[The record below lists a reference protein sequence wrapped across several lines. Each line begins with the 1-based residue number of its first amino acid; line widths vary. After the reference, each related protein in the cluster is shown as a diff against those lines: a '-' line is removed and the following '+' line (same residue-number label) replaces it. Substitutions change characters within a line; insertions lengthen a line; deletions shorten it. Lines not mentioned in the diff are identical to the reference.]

1 MGNGNAHRA
10 DKGADSAN
18 VASERIEGAGD
29 GTRDEGIDPG
39 AGTAGSTAGAA
50 GAGTGARPGKS
61 GGAGGG
67 SARGSDGGNSG
78 SGAKSGTKNSAAVKP
93 AELVG
98 DTAAYQTDENGN
110 IIYKAD
116 GTPAKKRGR
125 KPGQK
130 NGETVEAVKAKP
142 KNKADNKLAT
152 SVDMLAA
159 QFQLLNTGI
168 AFLTK
173 FDDFAL
179 EDSEA
184 KSMAIATANV
194 MDQFDY
200 VPDPKI
206 AACMAL
212 VTTTSMIYGPRIYLY
227 NSHRKKLREK
237 RIATK
242 VKIADEK
249 AVSQSTGTFFNS
261 GDFNFQ

>member
-10 DKGADSAN
+10 DNGADSAN

-29 GTRDEGIDPG
+29 GTRDEGRNPG
-39 AGTAGSTAGAA
+39 ARAAGSIAGAA
-50 GAGTGARPGKS
+50 GAGTDTGPGKPS
-61 GGAGGG
+61 GAGGG
-67 SARGSDGGNSG
+67 GTGGSGGRNSG
-78 SGAKSGTKNSAAVKP
+78 DSAKSGAKNSAAVKP

-98 DTAAYQTDENGN
+98 DSATYQTDENGN